1 MMRIFLMAALA
12 VAGAFAMEVND
23 LAPDFDN
30 TILDDGFWDT
40 TGHQNVVVA
49 IGCSDAAHGALDS
62 VTCGI
67 GVGAIVSVFDSREAT
82 RDESDDMV
90 AFTSKPVGLN
100 IIFR

>member
-12 VAGAFAMEVND
+12 VVGAFAMEVND
-23 LAPDFDN
+23 LSPDFDN

-40 TGHQNVVVA
+40 TGHQDVDVA
-49 IGCSDAAHGALDS
+49 VGCSDAARGALDS

-67 GVGAIVSVFDSREAT
+67 GVGTTVSVFDSRETT
-82 RDESDDMV
+82 RDESDDVV